1 MSANLFTTP
10 RSVPGRL
17 APMLAGSALI
27 LLALP
32 VFAIAGWPLRG
43 WALAAVL
50 WIAAQALAYLLTR
63 LPLDAGNLAASGAR
77 GIGMSFRA
85 FIVGIPLVAVTVA
98 DSSVGLAAALLYVF
112 AYTLELAVSLVTFFG
127 SETKREANP

>member
-1 MSANLFTTP
+1 MSANLFSTP

-17 APMLAGSALI
+17 APLLAGSALI

-98 DSSVGLAAALLYVF
+98 DSSVGLAAALLYAF